1 MTRRHKRY
9 YVLFP
14 MQYDTAAQA
23 PHYAISRNI
32 SSSGLLMA
40 TAQQLAVDAPVK
52 LTIKL
57 PGSSEERTFEGK
69 IVRVNVNDQDP
80 QGMWPFT
87 AAIEFA
93 NVDEA
98 LDPIL
103 REAQARSEF
112 PPPHDP
118 A

>member
-14 MQYDTAAQA
+14 MQYGTSPDGPQ
-23 PHYAISRNI
+23 YAISRNI

-40 TAQQLAVDAPVK
+40 TAEELAVNAPVK
-52 LTIKL
+52 VVIKL
-57 PGSSEERTFEGK
+57 PGSSEERNFEGR
-69 IVRVNVNDQDP
+69 IVRVNVNSADP

-87 AAIEFA
+87 AAIEFS

-98 LDPIL
+98 LEPLL